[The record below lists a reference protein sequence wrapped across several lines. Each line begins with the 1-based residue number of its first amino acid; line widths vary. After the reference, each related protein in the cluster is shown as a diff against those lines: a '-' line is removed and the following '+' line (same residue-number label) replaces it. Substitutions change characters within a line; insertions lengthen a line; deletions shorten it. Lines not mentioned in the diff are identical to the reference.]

1 MKAQASILV
10 GRISGSSVQKV
21 CVGSLYAI
29 GATFPLTGGMTPDE
43 HDQISR
49 AARFLHG
56 EKAARSADLACGYRV
71 SLF

>member
-10 GRISGSSVQKV
+10 GRISGSSIQKV

-29 GATFPLTGGMTPDE
+29 GATFPLADGMTPAE
-43 HDQISR
+43 HEQISR
-49 AARFLHG
+49 AARFLHDD
-56 EKAARSADLACGYRV
+56 KAARSADLECGYRV